1 MNEDV
6 AQLVRVLA
14 CHAKGRG
21 FDSRRPRISLIA
33 FYFQFDLFLL
43 RFDFVQRS
51 KVMIYFCKC
60 LGSSGVER
68 RTENPCVGGSNPPL
82 DN

>member
-1 MNEDV
+1 M
-6 AQLVRVLA
+6 VRVLA

-21 FDSRRPRISLIA
+21 FDSRRPRLLNEIIISLSYKLSLIKLKK
-33 FYFQFDLFLL
+33 YT
-43 RFDFVQRS
+43 
-51 KVMIYFCKC
+51 C

-82 DN
+82 DKV